1 MNTRPGLAGE
11 LWQCIQ
17 LAVFNAVT
25 NLDSIER
32 AISSITRS
40 VSLPSHPLTQVL
52 YSLQSRLELHL
63 CHQKNLCFHF
73 IFTSCLHSIIIKFI
87 IPVYHGL
94 CKLYPTCISL
104 YNKKVHFAPYGFI
117 MYSWLYFILLQVVF
131 YSLLLVISHFIPLQV
146 VFYSLLLVISHFI
159 PLQGVFYSLYIQLYL
174 NLFLSRWYFILYSW
188 LYLNS
193 FLSRWYSILYFQY
206 IPIHSSLG

>member
-32 AISSITRS
+32 AISSITRT

-52 YSLQSRLELHL
+52 CSLQSSKSYILS
-63 CHQKNLCFHF
+63 HQKVLGFHF
-73 IFTSCLHSIIIKFI
+73 IFNSCLHSIIIMFP

-94 CKLYPTCISL
+94 
-104 YNKKVHFAPYGFI
+104 
-117 MYSWLYFILLQVVF
+117 Q
-131 YSLLLVISHFIPLQV
+131 VISNLHL
-146 VFYSLLLVISHFI
+146 SL
-159 PLQGVFYSLYIQLYL
+159 
-174 NLFLSRWYFILYSW
+174 
-188 LYLNS
+188 
-193 FLSRWYSILYFQY
+193 
-206 IPIHSSLG
+206 